1 MEKLSNTKVLIN
13 TTMVSLKQ
21 FFLKEDVTER
31 ELKYIESMLKEI
43 AASSVYDAKNQ
54 MNEVINAIYK

>member
-1 MEKLSNTKVLIN
+1 MEKLSNTKVAIN
-13 TTMVSLKQ
+13 TTMTSLTQ
-21 FFLKEDVTER
+21 FLKEDITPR

-43 AASSVYDAKNQ
+43 ASSAVYDAKNQ